1 MLTELATMNSTPRSE
16 REERAGLVCS
26 QLYEFT
32 YYTRTDSRER
42 MKLSVKLT
50 SYQRQ
55 HTLLT

>member
-42 MKLSVKLT
+42 IPLAQQSQ
-50 SYQRQ
+50 SQQ
-55 HTLLT
+55 